1 MARWDSSSISPE
13 EDVRHSAEALPDPR
27 AGQQSDVPVTDLL
40 RELAAIEDD
49 LRVQREV
56 PIARSARRSSLEE
69 RAQEIVR
76 RLRER
81 G

>member
-1 MARWDSSSISPE
+1 MAQRDSSSISPG
-13 EDVRHSAEALPDPR
+13 EDVRHSAQALPGPHADQP
-27 AGQQSDVPVTDLL
+27 GEVPVTDLL

-49 LRVQREV
+49 LRVHREV

-81 G
+81 Q